1 MTEYRAA
8 SRYAKSLLELAKEK
22 DVLDQVHAD
31 MQSFNTICEENRDF
45 VLLLK
50 NPVVKND
57 KKRAILEKIFSGK
70 VNDLTL
76 AIFDII
82 SRKKREALLPAI
94 AKEFHTQYNIFKS
107 VEVAQVTTAVALT
120 PDLRAKMEEMV
131 KKIST
136 KKTVHLEEKVDK
148 DIIGGYILKV
158 GDQQIDDSIR
168 TKLKSLEHKFSQN
181 PYIKEF

>member
-31 MQSFNTICEENRDF
+31 MQSFSAICEENRDF

-82 SRKKREALLPAI
+82 SKKKREALLPAI
-94 AKEFHTQYNIFKS
+94 AKEFHTQYNILKS
-107 VEVAQVTTAVALT
+107 VEVAEVTTAVALT

-136 KKTVHLEEKVDK
+136 KKTVHLEEKVDE